1 MWDLPRSSKNCY
13 LPHWQV
19 DSTIEPAGKTYL
31 TFDYSFP
38 LHSQKKCHYQG
49 NQCFSSYEKMQ
60 ESGLIKSSPKIMY
73 LACCIR
79 IPDHK
84 VTHSWCPPR
93 TPSRGCWSSCSGCDL
108 IFIEAHGKCQ
118 FSDDTDPS
126 GSYIWLWFGRFSQ
139 LFSHL
144 VLGMLIPEFGEYFY
158 WQITQWAI
166 PGPFHKQ
173 YPEFSVLPIFIELSW
188 FRKVFFLISSSLI

>member
-1 MWDLPRSSKNCY
+1 MVNELILLQGMWDLPRSSKNCY

-126 GSYIWLWFGRFSQ
+126 GSSIWLWFGGFSWP
-139 LFSHL
+139 
-144 VLGMLIPEFGEYFY
+144 V
-158 WQITQWAI
+158 
-166 PGPFHKQ
+166 
-173 YPEFSVLPIFIELSW
+173 
-188 FRKVFFLISSSLI
+188 FRCWECSSLG